1 MTCRLRGV
9 VVFWLV
15 FIFLSIVNAAADV
28 FRPRHF
34 FYFFPITWASQFPS
48 TATITLTLLAQLF
61 SHLIDF
67 GYSRKTLNGSSTIY
81 VGHVLLVSRIQFPF
95 RPNLRVLGTADSVTK
110 FSLSIN
116 WCLYSENQFDERG
129 QDWVVY
135 KFGLRWLRRLDAI
148 DEEPPFLLFTQK
160 DKKRP

>member
-48 TATITLTLLAQLF
+48 TATITLTLLAQPF
-61 SHLIDF
+61 SHLIDLATPERPCMDTVRSMLGMF
-67 GYSRKTLNGSSTIY
+67 CLSLGYSFLS
-81 VGHVLLVSRIQFPF
+81 

-129 QDWVVY
+129 QDWVVQ

-160 DKKRP
+160 DKKRL